1 MQDLTSLA
9 HLEDDGHTLD
19 HLAAYVMIWYE
30 ALNRGGG
37 HPPVNN
43 VPGVMDEM
51 EQVIHQ
57 LADRKKRL
65 RDEELNSIYFG
76 SELTDEEVRQ
86 RLLARRAAKE

>member
-1 MQDLTSLA
+1 MQELSSLA

-19 HLAAYVMIWYE
+19 HLAAYVCIWYE
-30 ALNRGGG
+30 ALNRGGA

-57 LADRKKRL
+57 LGDRKKRL
-65 RDEELNSIYFG
+65 REQEQTKKLVDDFFDEEKQSKRVEFFSG
-76 SELTDEEVRQ
+76 H
-86 RLLARRAAKE
+86 